1 MCLFKYISY
10 YLFRHFLNSDYIAL
24 VYNKRGTMKAKEEN
38 RKKVI
43 RLAMRNPT
51 MSLKDMS
58 EKLGIP
64 KPSVQKYLRE
74 YRESDDKDPRVVGIT
89 NRDLE
94 IISKWQEIIAAKLDN
109 DEEIK
114 KMTALQVSQVTSE
127 SAKRY
132 SLLRWVQNQ
141 ESQGNVNNQAIQVNI
156 LFGWQKEEWQ
166 MP

>member
-1 MCLFKYISY
+1 
-10 YLFRHFLNSDYIAL
+10 
-24 VYNKRGTMKAKEEN
+24 
-38 RKKVI
+38 
-43 RLAMRNPT
+43 
-51 MSLKDMS
+51 MSLKDMAD
-58 EKLGIP
+58 KLGIP

-94 IISKWQEIIAAKLDN
+94 IISRGQEIIAAKLDN

-132 SLLRWVQNQ
+132 SLLRWVQNNEQ
-141 ESQGNVNNQAIQVNI
+141 SNVNNQAIQVNI
-156 LFGWQKEEWQ
+156 LFGDKKIWPQD
-166 MP
+166 